1 MNNIDTVLST
11 FLTGYLK
18 CNKKTH
24 LLVSRQ
30 VKLFLLLLLLLLL
43 LFISGDLPYNISY
56 REGSDTQTDAFKFF

>member
-18 CNKKTH
+18 CNNKTH

-30 VKLFLLLLLLLLL
+30 VKLFLLLLL

>member
-18 CNKKTH
+18 CNNKTH

-30 VKLFLLLLLLLLL
+30 VKLFLLLLLLLL

>member
-18 CNKKTH
+18 CNNKTH

-30 VKLFLLLLLLLLL
+30 VKLFLLLLLL
-43 LFISGDLPYNISY
+43 FISGDLTYNISY

>member
-18 CNKKTH
+18 CNKKNSLTS
-24 LLVSRQ
+24 LPPSQTV
-30 VKLFLLLLLLLLL
+30 F
-43 LFISGDLPYNISY
+43 SGYLPYNISY

>member
-30 VKLFLLLLLLLLL
+30 VKLFLLLLLL
-43 LFISGDLPYNISY
+43 FISGDLPYNISY